1 MNYHNNYMPN
11 PLEKKVK
18 QLEDDKRQL
27 SQAIDDLNS
36 CYQEKIYLLEKSIS
50 QQQGKY
56 EELLEWKQNYVDK
69 SLFDIERYEME
80 IKKMIQILDNA
91 HSNFEKEKE
100 AFIKEIEIQE
110 VTIKELKD
118 ENEALS
124 QYNAQNESKVE

>member
-18 QLEDDKRQL
+18 QLEEDKRQL

-36 CYQEKIYLLEKSIS
+36 CYQEKIYLLEKSIL

-124 QYNAQNESKVE
+124 QYNTQNESKVE

>member
-18 QLEDDKRQL
+18 QLEEDKRQL

>member
-18 QLEDDKRQL
+18 QLEEDKRQL

-124 QYNAQNESKVE
+124 QYNTQNESKVE